1 MQVLR
6 EKKHRKLLP
15 AFWNESLVE
24 FEVPLM
30 EMAGE
35 GMWCHSEE
43 YRGSA
48 WPDGL
53 SHWQYNIGQMMTL
66 GKPINF
72 YLPWFLFNEG

>member
-48 WPDGL
+48 
-53 SHWQYNIGQMMTL
+53 
-66 GKPINF
+66 
-72 YLPWFLFNEG
+72 